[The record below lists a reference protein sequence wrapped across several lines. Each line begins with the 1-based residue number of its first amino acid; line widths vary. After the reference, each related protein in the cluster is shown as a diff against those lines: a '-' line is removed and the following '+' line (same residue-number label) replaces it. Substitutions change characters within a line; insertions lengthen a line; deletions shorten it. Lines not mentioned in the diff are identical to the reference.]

1 MGSSN
6 LAIQPSWA
14 PSSFAVCCLWWDFH
28 SQLHNQA
35 SKGLSVRCW
44 VSFSQQ
50 LLGQLLSW
58 LVELEVK
65 PKLLDSVQPMSVP
78 ALDKVLHVS
87 LEVHQ
92 VLAKDLHQALDKD
105 LLQAL
110 DKDLLPF
117 LEEVE
122 VFLLDFLPLSSPLK
136 LTSLQPSIA
145 AAVAEALRGRT
156 TSTSVSSTIS
166 AEEQERIN
174 ALQSANA
181 QYNFEYKVGDA
192 DKQTYISQTESRN
205 GEAVQG
211 AYSYVDPAGALI
223 TVNYEAGPMGYTES
237 RDVQEG
243 YVQIDPKN
251 IPQPWTGPLA
261 GMGSASAGASSGS
274 VSSGRSQSDLIA
286 QILRAIQPQIT
297 SAVQT
302 AIGSRNRASSG
313 SLNDVNFQ
321 SNARRGFNSE
331 ANLVSSV
338 IGALQPQ
345 ISGAVQSAL
354 SRTRTA
360 AVSRPVARPVAS
372 SGVND
377 IFGGSGVKIQTPEFN
392 IEY

>member
-50 LLGQLLSW
+50 LLGQLLSC

-92 VLAKDLHQALDKD
+92 ALAKD

-122 VFLLDFLPLSSPLK
+122 VFLLDFLPHSSPLK
-136 LTSLQPSIA
+136 FVTSLQPSIA

-181 QYNFEYKVGDA
+181 QYNFEYKVGDN

-223 TVNYEAGPMGYTES
+223 
-237 RDVQEG
+237 
-243 YVQIDPKN
+243 
-251 IPQPWTGPLA
+251 
-261 GMGSASAGASSGS
+261 
-274 VSSGRSQSDLIA
+274 
-286 QILRAIQPQIT
+286 
-297 SAVQT
+297 
-302 AIGSRNRASSG
+302 
-313 SLNDVNFQ
+313 
-321 SNARRGFNSE
+321 
-331 ANLVSSV
+331 
-338 IGALQPQ
+338 
-345 ISGAVQSAL
+345 
-354 SRTRTA
+354 
-360 AVSRPVARPVAS
+360 
-372 SGVND
+372 
-377 IFGGSGVKIQTPEFN
+377 
-392 IEY
+392 

>member
-50 LLGQLLSW
+50 LLGQLLSC

-136 LTSLQPSIA
+136 LSPPFSHLLQLLWQRLFGEGQHQPVCHLPFQLRNKNALMLFSLQMLSIT
-145 AAVAEALRGRT
+145 L
-156 TSTSVSSTIS
+156 ST
-166 AEEQERIN
+166 
-174 ALQSANA
+174 
-181 QYNFEYKVGDA
+181 K
-192 DKQTYISQTESRN
+192 
-205 GEAVQG
+205 
-211 AYSYVDPAGALI
+211 
-223 TVNYEAGPMGYTES
+223 
-237 RDVQEG
+237 
-243 YVQIDPKN
+243 
-251 IPQPWTGPLA
+251 W
-261 GMGSASAGASSGS
+261 
-274 VSSGRSQSDLIA
+274 
-286 QILRAIQPQIT
+286 
-297 SAVQT
+297 
-302 AIGSRNRASSG
+302 
-313 SLNDVNFQ
+313 
-321 SNARRGFNSE
+321 
-331 ANLVSSV
+331 V
-338 IGALQPQ
+338 IM
-345 ISGAVQSAL
+345 I
-354 SRTRTA
+354 
-360 AVSRPVARPVAS
+360 SRPTFLKQNPEMEKLFRVLTVML
-372 SGVND
+372 
-377 IFGGSGVKIQTPEFN
+377 IQQEHL
-392 IEY
+392 

>member
-1 MGSSN
+1 MGSFKLCGLLFVVGLTQSAPQVN
-6 LAIQPSWA
+6 QQGVVSRVMGQLQPTIA
-14 PSSFAVCCLWWDFH
+14 RTVA
-28 SQLHNQA
+28 
-35 SKGLSVRCW
+35 
-44 VSFSQQ
+44 Q
-50 LLGQLLSW
+50 LLGGAGSQTQTLGFGTANVGSSFGQGSSRFTGGSSSFGQGSSSNFGQETSSFSGGSRGVSSGLSASQLTS
-58 LVELEVK
+58 
-65 PKLLDSVQPMSVP
+65 
-78 ALDKVLHVS
+78 
-87 LEVHQ
+87 Q
-92 VLAKDLHQALDKD
+92 V
-105 LLQAL
+105 
-110 DKDLLPF
+110 
-117 LEEVE
+117 V
-122 VFLLDFLPLSSPLK
+122 
-136 LTSLQPSIA
+136 TSLQPSIA

-181 QYNFEYKVGDA
+181 QYNFEYKVGDN

-261 GMGSASAGASSGS
+261 GVSSASTGASSGS

-313 SLNDVNFQ
+313 SLNAVNFQ

-360 AVSRPVARPVAS
+360 AVSRPVAQPVAS

>member
-14 PSSFAVCCLWWDFH
+14 HSSFAVCCLWWDFH

-44 VSFSQQ
+44 VSFSQP
-50 LLGQLLSW
+50 LLGQLLSC

-65 PKLLDSVQPMSVP
+65 PKLLDSVQPMLVP

-87 LEVHQ
+87 LEVYQ
-92 VLAKDLHQALDKD
+92 VLVKDLHQALVKDLHQALDKD

-181 QYNFEYKVGDA
+181 QYNFEYKVGDN

-211 AYSYVDPAGALI
+211 AYSYVDPTGALI

-261 GMGSASAGASSGS
+261 GVSSASAGAFWLC
-274 VSSGRSQSDLIA
+274 VIWTITVRSDCSDS
-286 QILRAIQPQIT
+286 QCYST
-297 SAVQT
+297 S
-302 AIGSRNRASSG
+302 
-313 SLNDVNFQ
+313 D
-321 SNARRGFNSE
+321 
-331 ANLVSSV
+331 
-338 IGALQPQ
+338 
-345 ISGAVQSAL
+345 
-354 SRTRTA
+354 
-360 AVSRPVARPVAS
+360 
-372 SGVND
+372 
-377 IFGGSGVKIQTPEFN
+377 
-392 IEY
+392 Y